1 MIGAIFRFLKAF
13 ATLCCRVGRVYKMN
27 QVKGRVLSKNCPSRE
42 ILGHLTSRWGV
53 LVMIVLLDGTKR
65 FSEIRREIEGVSERM
80 LTETLKHL
88 EHDGMLIRKSMNTVP
103 PHVEYTLTDYG
114 LQAGNRIK
122 DLVDWVENSLDGILT
137 THNQAVR
144 S

>member
-1 MIGAIFRFLKAF
+1 MSY
-13 ATLCCRVGRVYKMN
+13 T
-27 QVKGRVLSKNCPSRE
+27 KGRVLSKNCPSRA

-114 LQAGNRIK
+114 VQAGSRIK
-122 DLVDWVENSLDGILT
+122 DLVDWVENSLEEILT
-137 THNQAVR
+137 TQDQSLSLAT
-144 S
+144 